1 MRRARGRSILS
12 LINKQPDEMVSR
24 LKANSERLVL
34 PSGRSVHAGRCHM
47 GDDFDKLV
55 GITSINWIKI
65 VLTYSYPMP

>member
-1 MRRARGRSILS
+1 
-12 LINKQPDEMVSR
+12 MVSR

-34 PSGRSVHAGRCHM
+34 PSSRSVHAGRCHM